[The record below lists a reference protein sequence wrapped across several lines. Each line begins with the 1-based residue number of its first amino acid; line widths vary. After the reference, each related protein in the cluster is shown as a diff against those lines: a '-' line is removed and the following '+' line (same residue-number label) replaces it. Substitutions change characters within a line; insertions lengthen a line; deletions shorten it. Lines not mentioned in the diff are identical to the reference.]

1 MLGFDRATLRAKL
14 RECRQSATESSK
26 TFLYRFCW
34 LKSEGGT
41 SDEDAK
47 DMLLNALVPHT
58 KDYLERRLE
67 TFLGSGI
74 VEDDQ
79 ISETEHL
86 ERVPFAVIVKLLKRG
101 PLLEAY
107 PAKAS
112 KVDCRTKGG

>member
-14 RECRQSATESSK
+14 RECRQSATEASK

-74 VEDDQ
+74 VEDD
-79 ISETEHL
+79 
-86 ERVPFAVIVKLLKRG
+86 
-101 PLLEAY
+101 
-107 PAKAS
+107 
-112 KVDCRTKGG
+112 